1 MPTHTTPSIAVLGPQ
16 GFTGHHAIA
25 GLRTEGHN
33 PTGLTRHDPN
43 PEGGVD
49 ELWCCA
55 APGSMVAAN
64 ANPTADR
71 QAVEDVFARLVSLQ
85 PTRVVLIS
93 TIAALR
99 GFGRHTAENEAIA
112 ETTTPYGTHRAW
124 LEGAVLDTWKDNA
137 TVVRLPALFGRGLKK
152 NALYDL
158 LHPLPSF
165 LKRPDAEATFTLL
178 GDAWQTQGSWTD
190 NLWFLNREQAEQHPQ
205 APTWVAGLHQAG
217 LSSWRF
223 AHPDSRYQFYDTARL
238 VDDVRTVQKAGI
250 SIAHLCPAPLRLGD
264 VATAFGVTLP
274 ASTAAVHSEDVYTSY
289 AALWGA
295 PSPYIADRA
304 QVLATILA
312 FLRQEGQR

>member
-1 MPTHTTPSIAVLGPQ
+1 MPAHTTPSVAVLGPQ

-33 PTGLTRHDPN
+33 PIGLTRHDPN
-43 PEGGVD
+43 PEIRVD

-64 ANPTADR
+64 ANPATDR
-71 QAVEDVFARLVSLQ
+71 QAVEDVFARLTSIA

-93 TIAALR
+93 TIAALH

-124 LEGAVLDTWKDNA
+124 LESAVLNTWKHNA
-137 TVVRLPALFGRGLKK
+137 TVVRLPALFGKGLKK

-178 GDAWQTQGSWTD
+178 GDAWQAQGSWTD

-205 APTWVAGLHQAG
+205 APEWVAGLHRAG

-238 VDDVRTVQKAGI
+238 VDDVHTVKKRESRSHICALLPYAWATSPPLLVSRFLQAPPPC
-250 SIAHLCPAPLRLGD
+250 IARMSTHPTPLY
-264 VATAFGVTLP
+264 GVHHYP
-274 ASTAAVHSEDVYTSY
+274 TS
-289 AALWGA
+289 LIV
-295 PSPYIADRA
+295 PRP
-304 QVLATILA
+304 
-312 FLRQEGQR
+312 